1 MIRIMKYNYMKL
13 LSDKQYLNDI
23 IGEEDGKV
31 YKIKFRLRNGYV
43 VPLIIVFDDFF
54 LLIYH

>member
-31 YKIKFRLRNGYV
+31 
-43 VPLIIVFDDFF
+43 
-54 LLIYH
+54 